1 MFVASARRMEAGGR
15 ARPLGKVNAISR
27 HSCEGRRK
35 AASARRTGGF
45 ARLTARFLVSGPP
58 RVVSVMKIA
67 VTGGAGF
74 IGSAV
79 CRMLVQELGVRVVNI
94 DCLTYAANLTSLE
107 PIEKSAHYAF
117 YQVNV
122 CDRAAVT
129 DILRLEQPDAIMHLA
144 AESHVDRSIT
154 GSAAFIETNI
164 TGTYAMLEAAR
175 AYWSELP
182 KHRKEAFRFL
192 HVSTDEVFGSLGDEG
207 LFSETTPYDPSSPYS
222 ASKAASDHLAMAWHR
237 TYGLPVV
244 LSNCSN
250 NYGPY
255 HFPEK
260 LIPLMITNALLG
272 RELPVYGMGINVRDW
287 LHVEDHARALYVV
300 VTKGVPGERYTV
312 GGRNEKSNL
321 EVVHAICELLD
332 EAAPRDDGSS
342 HTGGITFVE
351 DRPGHDFRYAI
362 DPSKIEKELGWMAHE
377 TFATGL
383 KKTVAWYL
391 ENEMWW
397 LPLRL
402 KSYSGERLGLIKK
415 SAAA

>member
-1 MFVASARRMEAGGR
+1 MRRAISRTRRVAARAAVRRVNGLSRVSCELRKRWNRCTRTGGR
-15 ARPLGKVNAISR
+15 ALTPTAFSL
-27 HSCEGRRK
+27 HFRRVMCV
-35 AASARRTGGF
+35 R
-45 ARLTARFLVSGPP
+45 
-58 RVVSVMKIA
+58 MKIV

-79 CRMLVQELGVRVVNI
+79 CRMLVNEMGVEVVNI
-94 DCLTYAANLTSLE
+94 DCLTYASNLTSLE
-107 PIEKSAHYAF
+107 SIAAHPKYAF

-122 CDRAAVT
+122 CDRAAIS
-129 DILRLEQPDAIMHLA
+129 DILRLERPDAIMHLA

-154 GSAAFIETNI
+154 GPAAFIETNI

-175 AYWSELP
+175 SYWSELP
-182 KHRKEAFRFL
+182 RRQKEAFRFL
-192 HVSTDEVFGSLGDEG
+192 HISTDEVFGSLSDDG
-207 LFSETTPYDPSSPYS
+207 LFNETTAYDPSSPYS

-260 LIPLMITNALLG
+260 LIPLMISNALLG

-287 LHVEDHARALYVV
+287 LYVEDHARALYAV
-300 VTKGVPGERYTV
+300 VTKGTPGERYVV

-321 EVVHAICELLD
+321 EVVHTICELLD
-332 EAAPRDDGSS
+332 EAAPRDDGQS
-342 HTGGITFVE
+342 HTAAISFVE
-351 DRPGHDFRYAI
+351 DRPGHDYRYAI
-362 DPSKIEKELGWMAHE
+362 NPEKIERELGWKAEE

-383 KKTVAWYL
+383 KKTVDWYL
-391 ENEMWW
+391 TNEMWW

-402 KSYSGERLGLIKK
+402 KTYSGERLGLIKK

>member
-1 MFVASARRMEAGGR
+1 
-15 ARPLGKVNAISR
+15 
-27 HSCEGRRK
+27 
-35 AASARRTGGF
+35 
-45 ARLTARFLVSGPP
+45 
-58 RVVSVMKIA
+58 MKIV

-79 CRMLVQELGVRVVNI
+79 CRMLVSEMGCSVVNI
-94 DCLTYAANLTSLE
+94 DCLTYASNLASLQA
-107 PIEKSAHYAF
+107 IADNQKYAF

-122 CDRAAVT
+122 CDRAAVS
-129 DILRLEQPDAIMHLA
+129 DILRLEKPDAIMHLA

-154 GSAAFIETNI
+154 GAAAFIETNI
-164 TGTYAMLEAAR
+164 TGTFSMLEAAR
-175 AYWSELP
+175 AYWSALP
-182 KHRKEAFRFL
+182 HRQKEAFRFL
-192 HVSTDEVFGSLGDEG
+192 HISTDEVFGSLQDDG
-207 LFSETTPYDPSSPYS
+207 LFSETTAYDPSSPYS

-287 LHVEDHARALYVV
+287 LYVEDHARALIAVV
-300 VTKGVPGERYTV
+300 SKGIPGERYVV

-321 EVVHAICELLD
+321 EVVHKICELLD
-332 EAAPRDDGSS
+332 EAAPREDGTS
-342 HTGGITFVE
+342 HTAAINFVD
-351 DRPGHDFRYAI
+351 DRPGHDYRYAI
-362 DPSKIEKELGWMAHE
+362 DPAKIERELGWHARE
-377 TFATGL
+377 TFATGIE
-383 KKTVAWYL
+383 KTVTWYL
-391 ENEMWW
+391 ENEEWW

-402 KSYSGERLGLIKK
+402 KAYSGERLGLIKK

>member
-1 MFVASARRMEAGGR
+1 VGALGNEGLNALSTDSCDFVNEWFRTRRQ
-15 ARPLGKVNAISR
+15 
-27 HSCEGRRK
+27 
-35 AASARRTGGF
+35 AASRV
-45 ARLTARFLVSGPP
+45 RLPVIFSSVSRVMLVA
-58 RVVSVMKIA
+58 MKIV

-79 CRMLVQELGVRVVNI
+79 CRMLVSELGVDVVNI
-94 DCLTYAANLTSLE
+94 DCLTYASNLRSLE
-107 PIEKSAHYAF
+107 SIADNPKYSF

-122 CDRAAVT
+122 CDRAAVS
-129 DILRLEQPDAIMHLA
+129 DILRLERPDAIMHLA

-154 GSAAFIETNI
+154 GPSAFIETNI
-164 TGTYAMLEAAR
+164 TGTYSMLEAAR
-175 AYWSELP
+175 SYWNELP
-182 KHRKEAFRFL
+182 LRQKEAFRFL
-192 HVSTDEVFGSLGDEG
+192 HISTDEVFGSLSDDGF
-207 LFSETTPYDPSSPYS
+207 FSETTAYDPSSPYS

-244 LSNCSN
+244 MSNCSN

-260 LIPLMITNALLG
+260 LMPLMITNALLG

-287 LHVEDHARALYVV
+287 LYVDDHARALYAV
-300 VTKGVPGERYTV
+300 VTKGVPGERYVV

-321 EVVHAICELLD
+321 EVVHKICELLD
-332 EAAPRDDGSS
+332 DAAPRDDEAS
-342 HTGGITFVE
+342 HTSAITFVE
-351 DRPGHDFRYAI
+351 DRPGHDYRYAI
-362 DPSKIEKELGWMAHE
+362 DPSKIEFELGWKARE
-377 TFATGL
+377 TFETGM

-402 KSYSGERLGLIKK
+402 KTYSGERLGLIKK
-415 SAAA
+415 AAAAAA

>member
-1 MFVASARRMEAGGR
+1 MAAKAQDVAGPGLA
-15 ARPLGKVNAISR
+15 AIVV
-27 HSCEGRRK
+27 
-35 AASARRTGGF
+35 
-45 ARLTARFLVSGPP
+45 VSFSPP
-58 RVVSVMKIA
+58 RAVRPMKIV

-79 CRMLVQELGVRVVNI
+79 CRMLVGDLGVEVVNI
-94 DCLTYAANLTSLE
+94 DCLTYAANLHSLE
-107 PIEKSAHYAF
+107 SIANDKRYAF
-117 YQVNV
+117 YQINIS
-122 CDRAAVT
+122 DKAAVT

-164 TGTYAMLEAAR
+164 VGTYALLEAAR

-182 KHRKEAFRFL
+182 VRRKEAFRFL

-207 LFSETTPYDPSSPYS
+207 LFSETTAYDPSSPYS

-272 RELPVYGMGINVRDW
+272 RELPIYGMGTNVRDW
-287 LHVEDHARALYVV
+287 LYVEDHARALLTVV
-300 VTKGVPGERYTV
+300 AKGTPGERYTV

-321 EVVHAICELLD
+321 EVVHKICELLD
-332 EAAPRDDGSS
+332 GLAAREDGAS
-342 HTGGITFVE
+342 HTSAITLVE
-351 DRPGHDFRYAI
+351 DRPGHDYRYAI
-362 DPSKIEKELGWMAHE
+362 DASNIEKELGWRAQE
-377 TFATGL
+377 TFESGL
-383 KKTVAWYL
+383 GKTVRWYL
-391 ENEMWW
+391 DNEMWW
-397 LPLRL
+397 MPLRL
-402 KSYSGERLGLIKK
+402 KTYSGERLGILKK

>member
-1 MFVASARRMEAGGR
+1 MRWDGRLGARGSLGIELTSRR
-15 ARPLGKVNAISR
+15 AK
-27 HSCEGRRK
+27 C
-35 AASARRTGGF
+35 
-45 ARLTARFLVSGPP
+45 VS
-58 RVVSVMKIA
+58 MKIV

-79 CRMLVQELGVRVVNI
+79 CRMLVNARGIDVVNI
-94 DCLTYAANLTSLE
+94 DSLTYASNLNSLE
-107 PIEKSAHYAF
+107 PIAANPKYSF

-122 CDRAAVT
+122 CDRAAVG
-129 DILRLEQPDAIMHLA
+129 DILRLERPDAIMHLA
-144 AESHVDRSIT
+144 AESHVDRSIS
-154 GSAAFIETNI
+154 GPAAFIETNI
-164 TGTYAMLEAAR
+164 SGTYAMLEATR

-182 KHRKEAFRFL
+182 MRQKEAFRFL
-192 HVSTDEVFGSLGDEG
+192 HISTDEVFGTLGDDG
-207 LFSETTPYDPSSPYS
+207 LFSETTAYDPSSPYS
-222 ASKAASDHLAMAWHR
+222 ASKAASDHLVMAWHR

-272 RELPVYGMGINVRDW
+272 RDLPVYGMGINVRDW
-287 LHVEDHARALYVV
+287 LYVDDHARALLAI
-300 VTKGVPGERYTV
+300 VTKGVPGERYVV

-321 EVVHAICELLD
+321 EVVHGICELLD
-332 EAAPRDDGSS
+332 EAAPRDDGQS
-342 HTGGITFVE
+342 HTAGITFVE
-351 DRPGHDFRYAI
+351 DRPGHDYRYAI
-362 DPSKIEKELGWMAHE
+362 DPSKIERELGWNAEE

-383 KKTVAWYL
+383 KKTVDWYL
-391 ENEMWW
+391 NNEMWW

-402 KSYSGERLGLIKK
+402 KTYTGQRLGLIKK

>member
-1 MFVASARRMEAGGR
+1 
-15 ARPLGKVNAISR
+15 
-27 HSCEGRRK
+27 
-35 AASARRTGGF
+35 
-45 ARLTARFLVSGPP
+45 
-58 RVVSVMKIA
+58 MKIV

-79 CRMLVQELGVRVVNI
+79 IRMLAGELGQKVVNI
-94 DCLTYAANLTSLE
+94 DCLTYAANLASLE
-107 PIEKSAHYAF
+107 PVEKNPNYSF

-164 TGTYAMLEAAR
+164 TGTFSMLEAAR
-175 AYWSELP
+175 AYWLELP
-182 KHRKEAFRFL
+182 MRRKEAFRFL
-192 HVSTDEVFGSLGDEG
+192 HISTDEVFGSLGEEG
-207 LFSETTPYDPSSPYS
+207 FFSETTAYDPSSPYS
-222 ASKAASDHLAMAWHR
+222 ASKAASDHLVMAWHR
-237 TYGLPVV
+237 TYGLPVL

-272 RELPVYGMGINVRDW
+272 RELPVYGMGTNVRDW
-287 LHVEDHARALYVV
+287 LYVDDHARALLTVLL
-300 VTKGVPGERYTV
+300 KGVPGERYTV
-312 GGRNEKSNL
+312 GGHNEKSNL
-321 EVVHAICELLD
+321 EVVHKICELLD
-332 EAAPRDDGSS
+332 DAQPRDDGQS
-342 HTGGITFVE
+342 HTAAINFVE

-362 DPSKIEKELGWMAHE
+362 DPTKIETELGWRAQE
-377 TFATGL
+377 TFDSGL
-383 KKTVAWYL
+383 NKTVDWYL
-391 ENEMWW
+391 TNEMWW

-402 KSYSGERLGLIKK
+402 KAYQGERLGLDKKAK